1 MCDLNDDSECI
12 GKGNAN
18 FVYLLL
24 EGKRLKIGFTLC
36 FKKVA
41 FSSRWPEQNIS
52 QQTTNGQSA
61 LVEMKI
67 NEMQEGAWEGTV
79 AKI

>member
-24 EGKRLKIGFTLC
+24 EGKRLKTLGFTSC

-41 FSSRWPEQNIS
+41 F
-52 QQTTNGQSA
+52 
-61 LVEMKI
+61 
-67 NEMQEGAWEGTV
+67 
-79 AKI
+79 

>member
-24 EGKRLKIGFTLC
+24 EGKPLKTLGFTSC

-41 FSSRWPEQNIS
+41 F
-52 QQTTNGQSA
+52 
-61 LVEMKI
+61 
-67 NEMQEGAWEGTV
+67 
-79 AKI
+79 